1 MHKSLTLFRPG
12 ERRVVALSR
21 GLAPVVFFSLFIFLI
36 GVSDSQAGPLDS
48 PGAQKSM
55 VCSAC
60 HGFAG
65 NPPSKTVPALAGME
79 PEQFKAQ
86 IRAFAEGRRQSPEME
101 PYSKYVLEFGLDEIA
116 DYFAAQKKTP
126 PAKAKAAAKPKS

>member
-1 MHKSLTLFRPG
+1 MSEDTVMRKPFGLTL
-12 ERRVVALSR
+12 ALSV
-21 GLAPVVFFSLFIFLI
+21 GFLAGASA
-36 GVSDSQAGPLDS
+36 SEAGPLDS
-48 PGAQKSM
+48 PGAQKAM

-79 PEQFKAQ
+79 QEQFKAQ

-116 DYFAAQKKTP
+116 DYFAAQKKAA
-126 PAKAKAAAKPKS
+126 PARAKAAAPVKPKP

>member
-1 MHKSLTLFRPG
+1 MGLFF
-12 ERRVVALSR
+12 LC
-21 GLAPVVFFSLFIFLI
+21 LFLI
-36 GVSDSQAGPLDS
+36 AAADGQAGPLDS

-116 DYFAAQKKTP
+116 DYFAAQKK
-126 PAKAKAAAKPKS
+126 PAPVKAKAAAKPKP

>member
-1 MHKSLTLFRPG
+1 
-12 ERRVVALSR
+12 
-21 GLAPVVFFSLFIFLI
+21 
-36 GVSDSQAGPLDS
+36 
-48 PGAQKSM
+48 M

-65 NPPSKTVPALAGME
+65 NPPNKTVPALAGME

-116 DYFAAQKKTP
+116 GYFAAQKKTAP
-126 PAKAKAAAKPKS
+126 VKAAAKEKAKK

>member
-1 MHKSLTLFRPG
+1 VKDALRKSARSSLSQPG
-12 ERRVVALSR
+12 L
-21 GLAPVVFFSLFIFLI
+21 FSLFVIFVLTI
-36 GVSDSQAGPLDS
+36 DASSVGAGPLDT

-65 NPPSKTVPALAGME
+65 NPPGKTVPALAGMDQ
-79 PEQFKAQ
+79 EQFKAQ

-101 PYSKYVLEFGLDEIA
+101 PYAKYVLEFGLDEIA
-116 DYFAAQKKTP
+116 GYFAAQKK
-126 PAKAKAAAKPKS
+126 PAPVKAAAKEKPKL